1 MKYYS
6 SQQLK
11 EILYNENIK
20 EKSLYKMVK
29 IYKTYMNSTNKLIQ
43 LIKNLKINDS
53 KIKQK
58 FIEFFSLQP
67 QIITYHNCFSI
78 IQKLIHII
86 FEYLKTINHI

>member
-11 EILYNENIK
+11 EILHNENIK
-20 EKSLYKMVK
+20 EKSLYKMGK

-43 LIKNLKINDS
+43 LIKNLKINDG

-58 FIEFFSLQP
+58 FI
-67 QIITYHNCFSI
+67 
-78 IQKLIHII
+78 
-86 FEYLKTINHI
+86 